1 METPSPL
8 PQEPKGMDKTSMTN
22 TPRTLEP
29 VENIQWIDC
38 DKLVANHY
46 NPNRVMNAEMNLI
59 ERSILLTGWIQ
70 PILVNKNNVIIDGFH
85 RWTLSRL
92 SPSLRSKYHGRVP
105 CAILDITD
113 VEAMII
119 TVRINRAKGTH
130 LAFRM
135 SEYVRELV
143 ETHKIPMDKLATD
156 IGATFDE
163 IQLLMKSD
171 MFEAKDV
178 ENWAYSEAW
187 FPAESGRTRI
197 PTLWDFVDGKEIIE
211 NNKKQNEDSLKWFS
225 EIESQQ
231 KNEIG
236 LVETVEKPKKK
247 KKKKSDEEST

>member
-1 METPSPL
+1 MSER
-8 PQEPKGMDKTSMTN
+8 Q
-22 TPRTLEP
+22 LEP
-29 VENIQWIDC
+29 VENIQWIEC

-59 ERSILLTGWIQ
+59 ERSILQTGWIQ

-105 CAILDITD
+105 CAVLDVSD
-113 VEAMII
+113 VEAMVI

-143 ETHKIPMDKLATD
+143 EKHKIPMDKLATD

-163 IQLLMKSD
+163 VQLLMKSD
-171 MFEAKDV
+171 VFEAKDI

-187 FPAESGRTRI
+187 FPAESGRTRL
-197 PTLWDFVDGKEIIE
+197 PTLWDFVDGKEVIS
-211 NNKKQNEDSLKWFS
+211 NKQKQADDSLEWFKIA
-225 EIESQQ
+225 EKQIEGG
-231 KNEIG
+231 IG
-236 LVETVEKPKKK
+236 LDDFIGKDMEVPKPKKSK
-247 KKKKSDEEST
+247 KQKPA

>member
-1 METPSPL
+1 M
-8 PQEPKGMDKTSMTN
+8 KK
-22 TPRTLEP
+22 EP

-59 ERSILLTGWIQ
+59 ERSILQTGWIQ

-92 SPSLRSKYHGRVP
+92 STQLRDKYHGKVP
-105 CAILDITD
+105 CAILDVSD
-113 VEAMII
+113 AEAMII

-135 SEYVRELV
+135 SDYIKELIT
-143 ETHKIPMDKLATD
+143 THKIPQDELAKE

-163 IQLLMKSD
+163 VDLLMRSD
-171 MFEAKDV
+171 MFAKKDI

-187 FPAESGRTRI
+187 FPVESGRTRM
-197 PTLWDFVDGKEIIE
+197 PTLFDLDEDGKEKIE
-211 NNKKQNEDSLKWFS
+211 NLSTLYE
-225 EIESQQ
+225 E
-231 KNEIG
+231 
-236 LVETVEKPKKK
+236 VEPEKETEK
-247 KKKKSDEEST
+247 